1 MITTNKDTTQNM
13 RRFKMFT
20 VFTDNN
26 SFEVLDINPIDT
38 DNGVY
43 IGYDDSYIKDINGK
57 KILLDDIVLVISHN
71 EEV

>member
-1 MITTNKDTTQNM
+1 
-13 RRFKMFT
+13 MFT

-38 DNGVY
+38 ENGVY
-43 IGYDDSYIKDINGK
+43 IGYDNSYIKDINGK